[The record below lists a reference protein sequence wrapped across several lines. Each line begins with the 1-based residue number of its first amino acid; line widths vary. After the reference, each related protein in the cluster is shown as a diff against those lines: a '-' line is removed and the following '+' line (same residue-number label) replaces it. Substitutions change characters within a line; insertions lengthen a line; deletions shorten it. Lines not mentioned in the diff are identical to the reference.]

1 MAVMAL
7 VTVAVVATALAVGD
21 LARRRLPNTGVMV
34 FALAVAAL
42 LASGRPTDG
51 LDPLPA
57 LALGLG
63 TGALGVAVW
72 AAGLMGAGD
81 AKVVGPLVAAEAWMG
96 SGPVL
101 LWLGCTIVGLIAG
114 LTWLLVRRSAPL
126 PVPATGPAGEPA
138 PAPAGHRATVP
149 LGTILLAGVAPSALV
164 LGVWG

>member
-1 MAVMAL
+1 MTVMAL
-7 VTVAVVATALAVGD
+7 VAVAVVATALAAGD
-21 LARRRLPNTGVMV
+21 LARRRLPNTGVMA
-34 FALAVAAL
+34 FAVAVAAL
-42 LASGRPTDG
+42 LASGHPTDG
-51 LDPLPA
+51 LGPVPA

-63 TGALGVAVW
+63 AGALGVAVW

-81 AKVVGPLVAAEAWMG
+81 AKVIGPLVAVEAWMG

-101 LWLGCTIVGLIAG
+101 LWLGCTIVGLAAG
-114 LTWLLVRRSAPL
+114 LIWLLARRPATR
-126 PVPATGPAGEPA
+126 PVPATGPAGETA